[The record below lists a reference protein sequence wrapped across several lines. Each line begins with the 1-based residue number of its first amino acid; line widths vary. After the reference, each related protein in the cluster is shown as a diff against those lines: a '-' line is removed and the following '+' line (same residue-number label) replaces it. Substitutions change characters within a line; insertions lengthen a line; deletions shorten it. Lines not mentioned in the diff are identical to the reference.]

1 MPLSSLERKTDRVT
15 FYLILPILVQ
25 FLFLKFFLEKWAQ
38 VFECARRW
46 VLHLPPTQ
54 KHVFAYGI
62 YATFVWHMF
71 VYLAPRMGSLRQ
83 WVGGGTASQ
92 SLLLFFYFFSGRI
105 MNFQMA
111 SVVFFFFFFSSS
123 PPPEEKDKQGQ
134 NTDRKEAVVS
144 RRTLR
149 MHTHSHLIHWR
160 PVTRTQD
167 FSKS

>member
-38 VFECARRW
+38 VFVCARRW

-92 SLLLFFYFFSGRI
+92 SLLLFFIFLVEELWISKWL
-105 MNFQMA
+105 QLC
-111 SVVFFFFFFSSS
+111 FFFFFLPLLLPKKRINKGKIQTGKRQWWVGGLYVCIHTPILFT
-123 PPPEEKDKQGQ
+123 EGQ
-134 NTDRKEAVVS
+134 
-144 RRTLR
+144 
-149 MHTHSHLIHWR
+149 
-160 PVTRTQD
+160 
-167 FSKS
+167 

>member
-38 VFECARRW
+38 VFVCARRW

-92 SLLLFFYFFSGRI
+92 SLLLFFIFLVEELWISKWL
-105 MNFQMA
+105 QLC
-111 SVVFFFFFFSSS
+111 FFFFFFL
-123 PPPEEKDKQGQ
+123 PLLLPKKRINKGKIQTGKRQWWVGGLYVCIHTPILFTEGQ
-134 NTDRKEAVVS
+134 
-144 RRTLR
+144 
-149 MHTHSHLIHWR
+149 
-160 PVTRTQD
+160 
-167 FSKS
+167 

>member
-38 VFECARRW
+38 VFVCARRW

-92 SLLLFFYFFSGRI
+92 SLLLFFIFLVEELWISKWL
-105 MNFQMA
+105 QLC
-111 SVVFFFFFFSSS
+111 FFFFSSS

-149 MHTHSHLIHWR
+149 MHTLSHLIHWR